1 MIKAALIDM
10 DGVLYDSMK
19 YHTLAWKQMM
29 EENGIECSRDEFY
42 LYEGMTGAAT
52 IDLIWQREFGHPC
65 DPEKRTALYDY
76 KTRIFKEIG
85 GNEPMPGAD
94 RMLRT
99 LCERGI
105 KCVVVTG
112 SGQASLIDNIKN
124 DYPGVFED
132 GMMVTAHDVTK
143 GKPNPE
149 PYLKGLEKAGV
160 APEEAIVIENAP
172 LGVRAGVAA
181 GIKTMAVCTGP
192 IPKKNFQDEKA
203 WGIFPSMN
211 EFADMLPLVID
222 LLNADSPFILA
233 DSNTSDLVVA
243 RLADQMPYID
253 TLPRC
258 VIPAG
263 DDHKNVESLTKVWQ
277 MLSENGATRRSTLF
291 CIGGGMVTDLGGFAA
306 ATFKRGMDCIN
317 VSTTLLGMVD
327 AATGGKTA
335 INFEGL
341 KNEVGVFAMPKD
353 VVIIPETL
361 DTLPLDE
368 LLSGYAEMLKTAL
381 IADPEMYKAL
391 LDVDKYISDRRAL
404 LPWILR
410 CIEIKTGVTTRDP
423 KEKGERKILNFGHTA
438 GHAFESMALINGTP
452 IAHGIAVAHGLLWEL
467 ILSATACGNSRKG
480 MLPSSS
486 LYPYATM
493 LKESYPSLGVK
504 CSDIDQLISLMR
516 HDKKNTS
523 PDKINFTLISEIG
536 KPEWDNYPTEDEIR
550 SAYEIY
556 GDLTGNH

>member
-29 EENGIECSRDEFY
+29 EENGIVCSRDEFY

-52 IDLIWQREFGHPC
+52 IDLLWQREFGHPC
-65 DPEKRTALYDY
+65 DPDKRAALYDY
-76 KTRIFKEIG
+76 KTKIFKKIG
-85 GNEPMPGAD
+85 SNEPMPGAD

-99 LCERGI
+99 LCDRGI
-105 KCVVVTG
+105 KCVLVTG
-112 SGQASLIDNIKN
+112 SGQASLIDNIRK
-124 DYPGVFED
+124 DYPGVFAE

-160 APEEAIVIENAP
+160 KPDEAIVIENAP

-181 GIKTMAVCTGP
+181 GISTMAVCTGP

-203 WGIFPSMN
+203 WGIFNSMDD
-211 EFADMLPLVID
+211 FADMLPLVID
-222 LLNADSPFILA
+222 LINAKSPFVLA
-233 DSNTSDLVVA
+233 DTNTSTLVVD
-243 RLADQMPYID
+243 RLAEQIPYLA
-253 TLPRC
+253 TLNRC
-258 VIPAG
+258 IIPAG
-263 DDHKNVESLTKVWQ
+263 DDHKNIDSLTKAWR
-277 MLSENGATRRSTLF
+277 MLSEHGATRRSTLF

-306 ATFKRGMDCIN
+306 ATFKRGIECIN

-335 INFEGL
+335 INLDGL
-341 KNEVGVFAMPKD
+341 KNEIGVFSMPKD

-361 DTLPLDE
+361 NTLPEDE

-381 IADPEMYKAL
+381 IADPEMYDAL
-391 LDVDKYISDRRAL
+391 LDIDRYLDDRRLL
-404 LPWILR
+404 LPWILQ

-438 GHAFESMALINGTP
+438 GHAIESLALLNGRP
-452 IAHGIAVAHGLLWEL
+452 MAHGIAVAHGLLWEMV
-467 ILSATACGNSRKG
+467 LSTTSKASGRSGSLLSSR
-480 MLPSSS
+480 
-486 LYPYATM
+486 LYPFASM
-493 LKESYPSLGVK
+493 LKEHYPAAGLK
-504 CSDIDQLISLMR
+504 CSDIDALIRLMR
-516 HDKKNTS
+516 HDKKNAS
-523 PDKINFTLISEIG
+523 PDRINFTLLKEIG
-536 KPEWDNYPTEDEIR
+536 MPEWDICPSEEEII

-556 GDLTGNH
+556 GSLL

>member
-52 IDLIWQREFGHPC
+52 IDLIWQREFGRPC
-65 DPEKRTALYDY
+65 DPERRTALYDY
-76 KTRIFKEIG
+76 KTKIFKKIG
-85 GNEPMPGAD
+85 GNDPMPGAD

-99 LCERGI
+99 LCDRGI
-105 KCVVVTG
+105 KCVLVTG
-112 SGQASLIDNIKN
+112 SGQASLIDNVRK
-124 DYPGVFED
+124 DYPGVFGD

-143 GKPNPE
+143 GKPDPE
-149 PYLKGLEKAGV
+149 PYLRGLEKAGV
-160 APEEAIVIENAP
+160 SPDEAIVIENAP

-181 GIKTMAVCTGP
+181 GIRTMAVCTGP
-192 IPKKNFQDEKA
+192 IPKKNFEDEKA
-203 WGIFPSMN
+203 WGIYPSMN
-211 EFADMLPLVID
+211 DFADMLPLVLD
-222 LLNADSPFILA
+222 LINAKSPYILA
-233 DSNTSDLVVA
+233 DSNTSSLVVD
-243 RLADQMPYID
+243 RLADRIPYLSEIS
-253 TLPRC
+253 RC

-263 DDHKNVESLTKVWQ
+263 DDHKNIDSLAKVWR

-306 ATFKRGMDCIN
+306 ATFKRGIDCIN

-335 INFEGL
+335 INLDGL
-341 KNEVGVFAMPKD
+341 KNEIGVFSMPKD

-361 DTLPLDE
+361 DTLPEEE

-381 IADPEMYKAL
+381 IADPEMYEAL
-391 LDVDKYISDRRAL
+391 LDIDKYLNDRRLL

-438 GHAFESMALINGTP
+438 GHAIESFALMNGAP
-452 IAHGIAVAHGLLWEL
+452 LAHGIAVAHGLLWEMV
-467 ILSATACGNSRKG
+467 LSATSEIHGRKG
-480 MLPSSS
+480 MFPSAK
-486 LYPYATM
+486 LYPFAAM
-493 LKESYPSLGVK
+493 LKEYYPAAGVK
-504 CSDIDQLISLMR
+504 CTDIDTLISLMR
-516 HDKKNTS
+516 HDKKNSS
-523 PDKINFTLISEIG
+523 PDSINFTLLNEVG
-536 KPEWDNYPTEDEIR
+536 DPQWDMCPTEDEIR
-550 SAYEIY
+550 SAFELY
-556 GDLTGNH
+556 GTLTGQI

>member
-52 IDLIWQREFGHPC
+52 IDLIWQREFGKPC
-65 DPEKRTALYDY
+65 EPEKRTALYDY
-76 KTRIFKEIG
+76 KTKIFKTIG

-99 LCERGI
+99 LCERGV

-112 SGQASLIDNIKN
+112 SGQASLIDNIRK
-124 DYPGVFED
+124 DYPGVFGE

-149 PYLKGLEKAGV
+149 PYLRGLEKAGV
-160 APEEAIVIENAP
+160 KPEEAIVIENAP

-181 GIKTMAVCTGP
+181 GIRTMAVCTGP
-192 IPKKNFQDEKA
+192 IPKKNFEDEKA

-211 EFADMLPLVID
+211 AFADVLPLVID
-222 LLNADSPFILA
+222 LINSQSPFVVA
-233 DSNTSDLVVA
+233 DSNTSTMVVD
-243 RLADQMPYID
+243 RLAEQIPF
-253 TLPRC
+253 LGELQRC

-263 DDHKNVESLTKVWQ
+263 DDHKNIDSLTKVWR
-277 MLSENGATRRSTLF
+277 MLSEDGATRRSTLF

-306 ATFKRGMDCIN
+306 ATFKRGIDCIN

-335 INFEGL
+335 INLDGL
-341 KNEVGVFAMPKD
+341 KNEIGVFAMPKD

-361 DTLPLDE
+361 DTLPEEE

-381 IADPEMYKAL
+381 IADPEMYEAL
-391 LDVDKYISDRRAL
+391 LDIDKYLDDRRLL

-438 GHAFESMALINGTP
+438 GHAIESFALINGKP
-452 IAHGIAVAHGLLWEL
+452 LAHGIAVAHGLLWEMV
-467 ILSATACGNSRKG
+467 LSAISEGKDRKG
-480 MLPSSS
+480 KLASAK
-486 LYPYATM
+486 LYPFATM
-493 LKESYPSLGVK
+493 LKEHYPAAGVK
-504 CSDIDQLISLMR
+504 CTDIDTLISLMR
-516 HDKKNTS
+516 HDKKNAS
-523 PDKINFTLISEIG
+523 PDRINFTLLNEIG
-536 KPEWDNYPTEDEIR
+536 VPQWDMLPTEEEIR
-550 SAYEIY
+550 SAFEIY
-556 GDLTGNH
+556 GSLTGQG

>member
-29 EENGIECSRDEFY
+29 EENGIDCSREEFY

-52 IDLIWQREFGHPC
+52 IDLIWQREFGKPC
-65 DPEKRTALYDY
+65 DPDKRTALYDY
-76 KTRIFKEIG
+76 KTKIFKAIG

-105 KCVVVTG
+105 KCVLVTG
-112 SGQASLIDNIKN
+112 SGQASLIDNIRK
-124 DYPGVFED
+124 DYPDVFGE

-143 GKPNPE
+143 GKPDPE
-149 PYLKGLEKAGV
+149 PYLRGLEKAGV
-160 APEEAIVIENAP
+160 KPDEAIVIENAP

-181 GIKTMAVCTGP
+181 GIRTMAVCTGP
-192 IPKKNFQDEKA
+192 IPKKNFEDEKA

-222 LLNADSPFILA
+222 LINAKSPFIVA
-233 DSNTSDLVVA
+233 DSNTSSMVVD
-243 RLADQMPYID
+243 RLAQQIPILEG
-253 TLPRC
+253 LPRC
-258 VIPAG
+258 VIPSG
-263 DDHKNVESLTKVWQ
+263 DDHKNIDSLMKVWR
-277 MLSENGATRRSTLF
+277 MLSETGATRHSTLF

-306 ATFKRGMDCIN
+306 ATFKRGIDCIN

-327 AATGGKTA
+327 AATGGKTG
-335 INFEGL
+335 INLDGL
-341 KNEVGVFAMPKD
+341 KNEIGVFALPKD

-361 DTLPLDE
+361 DTLPEEE

-381 IADPEMYKAL
+381 IADPEMYDAL
-391 LDVDKYISDRRAL
+391 LDIDKYLDDRRLL

-438 GHAFESMALINGTP
+438 GHAIESFALMKGKP
-452 IAHGIAVAHGLLWEL
+452 LAHGIAVAHGLLWEMV
-467 ILSATACGNSRKG
+467 LSATSEGDDRKG
-480 MLPSSS
+480 MLPSSK
-486 LYPYATM
+486 LYPFATM
-493 LKESYPSLGVK
+493 LKEHYPAAGVH
-504 CSDIDQLISLMR
+504 CTDIDTLISLMR

-523 PDKINFTLISEIG
+523 PDRINFTLLNEIG
-536 KPEWDNYPTEDEIR
+536 MPEWDMCPTEEEIR
-550 SAYEIY
+550 SAFEIY
-556 GDLTGNH
+556 GNLTGK

>member
-29 EENGIECSRDEFY
+29 EENGIKCSRDEFY

-52 IDLIWQREFGHPC
+52 IDLIWQRDFGHPC
-65 DPEKRTALYDY
+65 DPDKRTALYDY
-76 KTRIFKEIG
+76 KTKIFKQIG

-99 LCERGI
+99 LCDRGI
-105 KCVVVTG
+105 KCIVVTG
-112 SGQASLIDNIKN
+112 SGQASLIDNIRK
-124 DYPGVFED
+124 DYPGVFAD

-149 PYLKGLEKAGV
+149 PYLRGLEKAGV
-160 APEEAIVIENAP
+160 TPDEAIVIENAP

-181 GIKTMAVCTGP
+181 GISTMAVCTGP

-211 EFADMLPLVID
+211 EFADMLPLALD
-222 LLNADSPFILA
+222 LLDAQSPFLLA
-233 DSNTSDLVVA
+233 DSNTSTLVVD
-243 RLADQMPYID
+243 RLAEQMPYIEN
-253 TLPRC
+253 LPRC
-258 VIPAG
+258 VVPAG
-263 DDHKNVESLTKVWQ
+263 DDHKNIDSLMKVWRT
-277 MLSENGATRRSTLF
+277 LSENGATRRSTLF

-306 ATFKRGMDCIN
+306 ATFKRGIDCIN

-335 INFEGL
+335 INLDGL
-341 KNEVGVFAMPKD
+341 KNEIGVFAMPKD

-361 DTLPLDE
+361 DTLPKEE

-381 IADPEMYKAL
+381 IADPKMYEAL
-391 LDVDKYISDRRAL
+391 LDIDRYLEDPRLL
-404 LPWILR
+404 LPWIIR

-438 GHAFESMALINGTP
+438 GHAIESLALLNGKP
-452 IAHGIAVAHGLLWEL
+452 MAHGIAVAHGLLWEMV
-467 ILSATACGNSRKG
+467 LSATSEAKGRKG
-480 MLPSSS
+480 RLPSAN
-486 LYPYATM
+486 LYPYASM
-493 LKESYPSLGVK
+493 LKEYFPDAGLK
-504 CSDIDQLISLMR
+504 CIDIDTLISLMR
-516 HDKKNTS
+516 HDKKNAS
-523 PDKINFTLISEIG
+523 PDHINFTLLNEIG
-536 KPEWDNYPTEDEIR
+536 SPEWDICPTEEEIR

-556 GDLTGNH
+556 GTMQ